1 MHPRPHDQEYRFPH
15 ILIISLPHAIQRREL
30 LTRQLAGFGLDFE
43 FMNAVDATSLTERDY
58 GIYNRCRRRI
68 FMGKDLYPGEIACLL
83 SHKKALQQIAAKDR
97 PWIVLEDDVLLS
109 PDWPYVV
116 RALMQRRDE
125 WEFVRFFGDA
135 KHATRLQRKL
145 VPLGRNYWLTRIS
158 TTPGGAHAYL
168 VSPSGARKILRCL
181 HYTATPIDTLMGQP
195 WKTGLGALS
204 VWPGLARENG
214 EFPSYIGNARF
225 VSAPTT
231 TGLERALYFA
241 ANPGL
246 RLVQNILKR
255 GFYYGHAL
263 PDRWHRCTRQQA
275 GVAPHPAER

>member
-1 MHPRPHDQEYRFPH
+1 
-15 ILIISLPHAIQRREL
+15 
-30 LTRQLAGFGLDFE
+30 
-43 FMNAVDATSLTERDY
+43 
-58 GIYNRCRRRI
+58 
-68 FMGKDLYPGEIACLL
+68 MGKDLYPGEIACLL
-83 SHKKALQQIAAKDR
+83 SHKKALQQIAGKDR
-97 PWIVLEDDVLLS
+97 PWVVLEDDVLLS

-116 RALMQRRDE
+116 RSLMARRDE
-125 WEFVRFFGDA
+125 WEFVRFFGDG

-168 VSPSGARKILRCL
+168 ISPSGARRILRCL

-214 EFPSYIGNARF
+214 KFPSYIGNARF

-231 TGLERALYFA
+231 AGLERALYFA

-246 RLVQNILKR
+246 RLMENILKR

-263 PDRWHRCTRQQA
+263 PDRWHRRSQQA
-275 GVAPHPAER
+275 DVAPLPAGN